1 MTLRQLLCLRVASSL
16 PEREFRVS
24 PRFNPG
30 QPGRVNLFANSGNS
44 KICEKLYNVVS
55 TNGIPKE
62 NGVRFGYVLFLAFA

>member
-30 QPGRVNLFANSGNS
+30 QPGRVNLFANSGNPTTS
-44 KICEKLYNVVS
+44 PHSPGWGRAEE
-55 TNGIPKE
+55 GA
-62 NGVRFGYVLFLAFA
+62 GVPQDRTG